1 MRAFRNAVST
11 VGEAGA
17 APGPPLGLGLVGVGR
32 WGMRLGAAAGRA
44 GGVRVVG
51 CFARN
56 AGARQA
62 AAATLGCRAADSFE
76 ALLEDPAVEAVV
88 LATPNPTHEALAV
101 AAAGHGKHVFVE
113 KPIASSEA
121 AARRTA
127 DACAAAGVTLQVG
140 HCFRRL
146 GASRAA
152 ASLVAQGAL
161 GKVVLAEANFSLPGA
176 FAPGNWRASRETLAG
191 GPLMQL
197 GVHHVDT
204 VLAWLGPAQRVS
216 GSLAHV
222 AADVDIDDVT
232 VAVLEHV
239 GGARSVI
246 ACSYV
251 SPKCYR
257 LRLYGTEANLDVR
270 TDMRLW
276 PNAER
281 MDAGTTLTVEDAGG
295 TRAVPF
301 EPVDM
306 LVDELEAFARCAGRG
321 ERPETGSA
329 EGIAALQVV
338 LGAIASSQAGGR
350 AQLLTADEGARATHT
365 DFGGV

>member
-1 MRAFRNAVST
+1 VST
-11 VGEAGA
+11 AGDASA
-17 APGPPLGLGLVGVGR
+17 APAPARRLGLGLVGLGR

-44 GGVRVVG
+44 AGVHLVG

-62 AAATLGCRAADSFE
+62 AAATLGCRAAEGFE
-76 ALLEDPAVEAVV
+76 AMLEDPDVEAVV

-101 AAAGHGKHVFVE
+101 AAAAHGKHVFVE
-113 KPIASSEA
+113 KPIATEVA
-121 AARRTA
+121 AAGRMA
-127 DACAAAGVTLQVG
+127 DACTAAGVTLQVG

-152 ASLVAQGAL
+152 AALVAQGAL
-161 GKVVLAEANFSLPGA
+161 GAVVLAEANFSLPGA
-176 FAPGNWRASRETLAG
+176 FAPGNWRASRDTLAG
-191 GPLMQL
+191 GPLIQL
-197 GVHHVDT
+197 GVHHADT
-204 VLAWLGPAQRVS
+204 LLAWLGPAVRVS
-216 GSLAHV
+216 GALAHL

-251 SPKCYR
+251 SPKTYR
-257 LRLYGTEANLDVR
+257 LRLYGTEANLELR

-281 MDAGTTLTVEDAGG
+281 MDAGTTLTLEDAGG

-306 LVDELEAFARCAGRG
+306 LVEELDAFARCARSG
-321 ERPETGSA
+321 ERPETGEA
-329 EGIAALQVV
+329 EGTAALQVV
-338 LGAIASSQAGGR
+338 LGAIASSQEGGR
-350 AQLLTADEGARATHT
+350 AQPLTAGVPARTTHADT
-365 DFGGV
+365 GRV